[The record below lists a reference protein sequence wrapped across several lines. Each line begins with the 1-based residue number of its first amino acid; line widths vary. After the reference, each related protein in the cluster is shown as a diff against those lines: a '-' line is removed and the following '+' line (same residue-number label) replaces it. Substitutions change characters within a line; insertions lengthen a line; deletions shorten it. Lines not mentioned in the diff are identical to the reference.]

1 MPTMLNVSVV
11 NISTVHN
18 NRNYFTKYYV
28 HTHVLSRLKDKLY
41 ENRTKFKSL
50 CITATHGTDKMNVG
64 YACHHSV

>member
-1 MPTMLNVSVV
+1 MLNVSVG

-18 NRNYFTKYYV
+18 NRNYSTKYYV

-50 CITATHGTDKMNVG
+50 CMGHKMNVG